1 MGDAEQDRA
10 AAAARRD
17 RVFLVVVDDSP
28 EREVA
33 LKFACL
39 RARKGGGR
47 VALLRVVEPVGFS
60 FWAGVG
66 ARMEAE
72 RREEAER
79 LLAGLAA
86 EVLEVAGSYPI
97 LLIREGEPREAL
109 LAQVEEDPRISVLVL
124 ASAAASTG
132 PGPLIAALT
141 GRHAGRLLVPMT
153 VVPGTLDDAALD
165 RVTRPRPRSAS
176 PALHHRRRSR
186 TAPARRGR
194 RTGAG
199 ARQPKGEKSLFEDE
213 DEEKDTTRSPLLP
226 KVTTELASSP
236 PAVSSEP
243 AGKIGRPSWAPKAR

>member
-1 MGDAEQDRA
+1 MGDAGQVRTA
-10 AAAARRD
+10 AAVRD

-33 LKFACL
+33 LRFACL

-47 VALLRVVEPVGFS
+47 VALLRVLEPVGFA

-66 ARMEAE
+66 AQMEVE

-86 EVLEVAGSYPI
+86 EVREITGTYPI
-97 LLIREGEPREAL
+97 LLVREGEPREAL

-153 VVPGTLDDAALD
+153 IVPGTPDGAGLE
-165 RVTRPRPRSAS
+165 RVT
-176 PALHHRRRSR
+176 
-186 TAPARRGR
+186 
-194 RTGAG
+194 
-199 ARQPKGEKSLFEDE
+199 
-213 DEEKDTTRSPLLP
+213 
-226 KVTTELASSP
+226 
-236 PAVSSEP
+236 
-243 AGKIGRPSWAPKAR
+243 

>member
-1 MGDAEQDRA
+1 
-10 AAAARRD
+10 
-17 RVFLVVVDDSP
+17 
-28 EREVA
+28 
-33 LKFACL
+33 
-39 RARKGGGR
+39 

-86 EVLEVAGSYPI
+86 EVREITGTYPI
-97 LLIREGEPREAL
+97 LLVREGEPREAL

-153 VVPGTLDDAALD
+153 IVPGTLDDAALD
-165 RVTRPRPRSAS
+165 RVT
-176 PALHHRRRSR
+176 
-186 TAPARRGR
+186 
-194 RTGAG
+194 
-199 ARQPKGEKSLFEDE
+199 
-213 DEEKDTTRSPLLP
+213 
-226 KVTTELASSP
+226 
-236 PAVSSEP
+236 
-243 AGKIGRPSWAPKAR
+243 